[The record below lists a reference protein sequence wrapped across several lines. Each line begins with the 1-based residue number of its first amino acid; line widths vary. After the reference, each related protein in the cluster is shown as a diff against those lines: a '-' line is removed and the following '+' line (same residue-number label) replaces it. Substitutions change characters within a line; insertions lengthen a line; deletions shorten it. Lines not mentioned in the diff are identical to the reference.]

1 MTASWQESYGKSGR
15 CVKKQRHHFA
25 NKGLSSQS
33 YGLSSGHVW
42 LSELYHKESR
52 APKNWCFR
60 TVVLEKTLECP
71 LGCKEI
77 KPVNLR
83 GNHHWIFTGRNDAE
97 TELQYFGH
105 LMQTVDS
112 LEKTLMLFQKVRW
125 LDGIT
130 IRNRHELRQTLGDGR
145 SMGSWRLRHDW
156 ATEQQ

>member
-1 MTASWQESYGKSGR
+1 MTASWQESYDKSGQ
-15 CVKKQRHHFA
+15 CVKNQRHHFA
-25 NKGLSSQS
+25 DKGLSSQS

-112 LEKTLMLFQKVRW
+112 LEKTPILGKIERRRRRGRQRTRSPDDITDSMDMRLSKLWEMLK
-125 LDGIT
+125 D
-130 IRNRHELRQTLGDGR
+130 
-145 SMGSWRLRHDW
+145 
-156 ATEQQ
+156 